1 MYSLLIMTILIFLPL
16 PIMAST
22 ARKTGNGYKAVFEG
36 VFSVGVAMMMMF
48 MIAASTGNPIGKAML
63 TGLQSFCEAAAQTD
77 QIVSMLGLQDVS
89 MSERISTLTKVY
101 SYAINSLP
109 AITMM
114 CATVLAYLEYRIIS
128 RMSQKMKNPLPMLAP
143 ISEFSMPRR
152 AVWGWIFIYLMSM
165 GVALAGFSAGDVLL
179 INSQLL
185 FQFVFQ
191 IQGVAVMFYFCKM
204 KKLNNIVPII
214 LCLIVAASAMGQ
226 MLLCLLG
233 FMDLGFGLRRMMKKR

>member
-36 VFSVGVAMMMMF
+36 VFSVGVALMMMF
-48 MIAASTGNPIGKAML
+48 MIAASTGHPIGSSML
-63 TGLQSFCEAAAQTD
+63 TGLQSFCESAAQTD
-77 QIVSMLGLQDVS
+77 RVVAMLGLQELS
-89 MSERISTLTKVY
+89 MPERISTLTKMY

-114 CATVLAYLEYRIIS
+114 CATVLAYLEYRIMS
-128 RMSQKMKNPLPMLAP
+128 RASQKMKNPLPMLSP
-143 ISEFSMPRR
+143 LSEFSLPRR
-152 AVWGWIFIYLMSM
+152 AVWGWVFIYLMSM
-165 GVALAGFSAGDVLL
+165 GVALAGFSAGDVLQ
-179 INSQLL
+179 INAMLL

-191 IQGVAVMFYFCKM
+191 IQGVAVVFYFCKI

-214 LCLIVAASAMGQ
+214 LCMIIAASAMGQ